1 MKNNLNKLNKTE
13 LLNIISKMNKKD
25 LIDII
30 NNKIGGTINNEEIIS
45 ETKNAIRKSIK
56 FNKEKAKNNNLNN
69 VMANDKLY
77 NKIYE

>member
-30 NNKIGGTINNEEIIS
+30 NNKIGGTINNE
-45 ETKNAIRKSIK
+45 
-56 FNKEKAKNNNLNN
+56 
-69 VMANDKLY
+69 
-77 NKIYE
+77 

>member
-30 NNKIGGTINNEEIIS
+30 NNKIGGEIIS
-45 ETKNAIRKSIK
+45 KTKDAIRQSIK
-56 FNKEKAKNNNLNN
+56 FNKEKAKINNVKN